1 MKAGELPLFRFAS
14 GRQKILEEMC
24 KIIKQKP
31 RGRQHVPENEKELV
45 MKLHRAGLKPGE
57 IVQRLWR
64 EHGLARTTAMIDT
77 LVHREEKRSAG
88 SE

>member
-1 MKAGELPLFRFAS
+1 MELY
-14 GRQKILEEMC
+14 
-24 KIIKQKP
+24 
-31 RGRQHVPENEKELV
+31 
-45 MKLHRAGLKPGE
+45 RAGLKPDE
-57 IVQRLWR
+57 IVERLWR